1 MMRYV
6 LTVIFA
12 LISAPLAFAAGSDKP
27 LANHIDLVVSTNGA
41 TPFPEEMVLLKVRTV
56 LFHGEVA
63 QQKFEQPSLENFSWI
78 QLGSD
83 HSYRTVIDGAPA
95 IVFERLIALYPVKS
109 GKLVIDSFVHH
120 LTLVDNDNV
129 RRKVDLRSPQA
140 YVEVGAWTAPRGGP
154 AKANWLPASSFS
166 VTDKWTPEP
175 DRFTL
180 GTIAHRTVT
189 IEAKGITADRLPA
202 APHVRAPGAIIFGG
216 TVERITTMTPS
227 GPIARG
233 IYRWDLA
240 LTTSLPVTITGV
252 HIPWFDTKSRQ
263 MRDAVIPARTLA
275 FSTAAKNH
283 FGQDKPSMSGFTLAA
298 TSFMAFLFACTILR
312 LRADGNRSRTS
323 IADRLRTWGE
333 LKELRHSARLGNP
346 GAFRSAI
353 SALSRRDPAGWQR
366 CLETPS
372 VRSGLVVLD
381 QHLFGSNGGTPPNL
395 RNLSKS
401 IAKTWKASA
410 SSRIMPAQDHALSR

>member
-1 MMRYV
+1 MRYV
-6 LTVIFA
+6 LAVIFA
-12 LISAPLAFAAGSDKP
+12 LISAPLAFAGGSDRP
-27 LANHIDLVVSTNGA
+27 LANHVDLIISTNGA

-63 QQKFEQPSLENFSWI
+63 EQEFEQPSLENFSWI

-83 HSYRTVIDGAPA
+83 RSYRTIIDGASA

-140 YVEVGAWTAPRGGP
+140 YIEVGAWTAPRGGP

-166 VTDKWTPEP
+166 VTDKWDPEP
-175 DRFTL
+175 DRFTP
-180 GTIAHRTVT
+180 GAIAHRTVT

-216 TVERITTMTPS
+216 TVERVTTMTPT
-227 GPIARG
+227 GPVAHG
-233 IYRWDLA
+233 TYRWDLA
-240 LTTSLPVTITGV
+240 LTTSLPVTLTGV
-252 HIPWFDTKSRQ
+252 HIPWFDTKSRK
-263 MRDAVIPARTLA
+263 MREAVIPARTLA
-275 FSTAAKNH
+275 FITAAKEH
-283 FGQDKPSMSGFTLAA
+283 FGQNRSSINGFTLAA
-298 TSFMAFLFACTILR
+298 TSFMAFLVGCTILR
-312 LRADGNRSRTS
+312 LRADGDRPRTS
-323 IADRLRTWGE
+323 IADRLRAWRE
-333 LKELRHSARLGNP
+333 LKQLRHAARSGDPN
-346 GAFRSAI
+346 AFRSAI
-353 SALSRRDPAGWQR
+353 SALSRRAPMAWQA

-372 VRSGLVVLD
+372 LKDDLVLLD
-381 QHLFGSNGGTPPNL
+381 QHLFGPDGGIPPNL
-395 RNLSKS
+395 RNLSKR

-410 SSRIMPAQDHALSR
+410 LFRTRPRQDDTLSR